1 MNGGCAGKITIKS
14 FFTLYQE
21 VIKCFHVYLI
31 KILRICMSGVRRFDY
46 TDNKELEMFYV
57 FFIYLYC
64 FVCFCC
70 IFAVN

>member
-1 MNGGCAGKITIKS
+1 MNGGCAGKDYHKI
-14 FFTLYQE
+14 FFYF
-21 VIKCFHVYLI
+21 IPRSYLI